1 MGLIGSTYN
10 IRTVSVALFKLS
22 IAAKMTNFQNVTFRI
37 YVQILEIH
45 LSRFFLLITM
55 ILMIN
60 SWTNLE
66 DQSIKTKVTDVVE
79 SQSCGKSLNCWFLA
93 IFEQFRDI
101 TSIHELHS
109 SRDALDVQIKG
120 PQIWC
125 FWNFNFI
132 KMINFNCVLQY
143 DSVELNKFRA
153 IFWKLRQFILE

>member
-79 SQSCGKSLNCWFLA
+79 SQSCGKSLNC
-93 IFEQFRDI
+93 
-101 TSIHELHS
+101 
-109 SRDALDVQIKG
+109 
-120 PQIWC
+120 
-125 FWNFNFI
+125 
-132 KMINFNCVLQY
+132 
-143 DSVELNKFRA
+143 
-153 IFWKLRQFILE
+153 